1 MLFMANV
8 FYNDS
13 IFDSY
18 QDYVLGGFVVEDGQ
32 YVDYNTICNAISGRL
47 KYLIEDFYIRGWAA
61 NTETNVDYTEED
73 AMTQIA
79 FMIKDNLGFYPSGM
93 AIDNLHT
100 AIMNSEH
107 MVKWKEETIK
117 SRVQEYFSK
126 EVPQFEQNN
135 EGIVNYLEKAKR
147 EAPML
152 YNEAESATYETTL
165 EDYIE
170 QLSLIEL

>member
-1 MLFMANV
+1 
-8 FYNDS
+8 
-13 IFDSY
+13 
-18 QDYVLGGFVVEDGQ
+18 
-32 YVDYNTICNAISGRL
+32 
-47 KYLIEDFYIRGWAA
+47 
-61 NTETNVDYTEED
+61 
-73 AMTQIA
+73 
-79 FMIKDNLGFYPSGM
+79 
-93 AIDNLHT
+93 
-100 AIMNSEH
+100 MNSEH

-126 EVPQFEQNN
+126 EVPQFSQDN
-135 EGIVNYLEKAKR
+135 EGIVNFLEKAKR